1 ARLVSVFLVIN
12 FVLYFNI
19 LACAK
24 GLKGSVLTNSS
35 RGIQH
40 AWHFWYAL
48 VLVLKFHAVT
58 SVLRASPLNWALCF
72 YWSALHSVS
81 YGSIVHM
88 LLIGTNESLIKR
100 SLTGCQVQSASH
112 QGKLSR

>member
-1 ARLVSVFLVIN
+1 MTRRLS
-12 FVLYFNI
+12 
-19 LACAK
+19 
-24 GLKGSVLTNSS
+24 
-35 RGIQH
+35 GIH
-40 AWHFWYAL
+40 AAWHFWYA
-48 VLVLKFHAVT
+48 VIFGGE
-58 SVLRASPLNWALCF
+58 SVLRKAGLCGIHPLNAALCF

-81 YGSIVHM
+81 YGSIIHM

>member
-1 ARLVSVFLVIN
+1 MFFSYPTYVLRLVFSLAAACLVSVFLVMN

-24 GLKGSVLTNSS
+24 GLKGSVLTNSL

-48 VLVLKFHAVT
+48 VFVLKCHA
-58 SVLRASPLNWALCF
+58 AA
-72 YWSALHSVS
+72 
-81 YGSIVHM
+81 
-88 LLIGTNESLIKR
+88 
-100 SLTGCQVQSASH
+100 
-112 QGKLSR
+112 